1 MTFLLF
7 CGTSQSVSFT
17 LRFSGFP
24 QGWPR
29 NKLKMH
35 LWLQKPCVSSLQAF
49 CLLLCTGLCCC
60 IRHTAV
66 GSPYKDAVSWCHPWG
81 VSWSP
86 SGIRDSWPG
95 RRDRVR
101 GKAMESKA
109 GSIHRTEEA
118 RAIAVPH
125 LACCCPESH
134 MAGVLWEQLWTP
146 TETGSP
152 WTFHFWFISFLPYF
166 GWAMR

>member
-1 MTFLLF
+1 MAFLLF

-17 LRFSGFP
+17 LRFSFFP

-29 NKLKMH
+29 NRLKMH
-35 LWLQKPCVSSLQAF
+35 LWLQKPRVSSRQAF
-49 CLLLCTGLCCC
+49 CSLLCTDLCCC

-66 GSPYKDAVSWCHPWG
+66 GSPHKDAVSSCHPWR

-101 GKAMESKA
+101 RKAMESKA
-109 GSIHRTEEA
+109 GFIHRTEEA
-118 RAIAVPH
+118 RAMAVSH
-125 LACCCPESH
+125 LAGCCTVSH
-134 MAGVLWEQLWTP
+134 KAGVLWEQLWTP

-152 WTFHFWFISFLPYF
+152 LSTDLSFLIH
-166 GWAMR
+166 

>member
-17 LRFSGFP
+17 LRFSVFP

-49 CLLLCTGLCCC
+49 CLLLCTGLCCY

-66 GSPYKDAVSWCHPWG
+66 GSPHKDAVSWCHPWG

-86 SGIRDSWPG
+86 SGIRDSWPR
-95 RRDRVR
+95 RRDRAG
-101 GKAMESKA
+101 GKPWKA
-109 GSIHRTEEA
+109 RLAPYTEQ
-118 RAIAVPH
+118 RRLGP
-125 LACCCPESH
+125 LQCPTLPAAAESH

-146 TETGSP
+146 TEPGSP
-152 WTFHFWFISFLPYF
+152 RTFRFWFISFLPYF